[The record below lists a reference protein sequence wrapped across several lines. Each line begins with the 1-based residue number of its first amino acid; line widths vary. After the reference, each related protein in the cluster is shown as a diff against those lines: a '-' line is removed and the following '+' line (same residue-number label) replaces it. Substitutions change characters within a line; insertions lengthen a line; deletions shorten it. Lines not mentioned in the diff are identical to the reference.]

1 MINSGTKEMNPIYIR
16 HLLHASL
23 GLTCLLYPFLP
34 LYILVLIMFFML
46 IILRRLSERSKLY
59 QILSTTENSD
69 NTLKRPV
76 DTGIRS
82 ANNLVL
88 SILLLLL
95 FNYGFRLEGVIFPI
109 YVIGG
114 AVAISTFG
122 SASANFFKSWK
133 QTQLKC
139 LARLD
144 YPERRYKGE
153 DSDVFNLPSSLVML
167 IVGIISAFLVGAW
180 ITHLKGIVVSYDMIF
195 FIAVIGS
202 VTGALFESIPS
213 RVDNNISVL
222 FGSGMVMWLFAS
234 FGYTV
239 PPAHMFIALLFSLLL
254 GYLAYKAHI
263 ADISALLSASLLG
276 VLIIVFA
283 DIFWF
288 LLLLTFFILGG
299 GFTKYKYAYKASI
312 GIAESKGGVR
322 SYENVFSN
330 SMAALV
336 LAIAH
341 GIYPHYSELIMYS
354 YLGTVATAT
363 GDTLAS
369 EIGTTSKE
377 RPRMITNFKPAR
389 PGRDGAVTIL
399 GELAAIFG
407 SFVIAVLAIL
417 SGRVE
422 NIYLGLFVTIL
433 GGFLGTN
440 IDSLL
445 GATLQNRGLLSN
457 SGVNF
462 FATFAGAAASGLL
475 FLLLS

>member
-1 MINSGTKEMNPIYIR
+1 MLLILFILKYI
-16 HLLHASL
+16 SK
-23 GLTCLLYPFLP
+23 
-34 LYILVLIMFFML
+34 
-46 IILRRLSERSKLY
+46 RSKLY
-59 QILSTTENSD
+59 KILSSKEYTD
-69 NTLKRPV
+69 PLKKPV
-76 DTGIRS
+76 DKELRS
-82 ANNLVL
+82 TNNLVF
-88 SILLLLL
+88 SILLLLV
-95 FNYGFRLEGVIFPI
+95 FNYGFRLEGVIFPM
-109 YVIGG
+109 YVIG
-114 AVAISTFG
+114 ASVAISTFG
-122 SASANFFKSWK
+122 IASANIFKYWK
-133 QTQLKC
+133 QTQLKR
-139 LARLD
+139 LARMD
-144 YPERRYKGE
+144 YPEKKYKGE
-153 DSDVFNLPSSLVML
+153 ESEVFHLPSSLIML
-167 IVGIISAFLVGAW
+167 ITGIISAFIVGFW
-180 ITHLKGIVVSYDMIF
+180 IIHWQAVDVSYDMIF

-202 VTGALFESIPS
+202 ITGALFESIPS
-213 RVDNNISVL
+213 RVDNNISVT
-222 FGSGMVMWLFAS
+222 FGSSMIMWMFAS

-239 PPAHMFIALLFSLLL
+239 PPAHMFFALVFSLFL
-254 GYLAYKAHI
+254 GYLAYKARI
-263 ADISALLSASLLG
+263 ADISALLGASLVG

-330 SMAALV
+330 SMAAIV

-341 GIYPHYSELIMYS
+341 GIYPQYSELIMYS

-399 GELAAIFG
+399 GEFSAIFG
-407 SFVIAVLAIL
+407 SLVIAVLAIL
-417 SGRVE
+417 FGRVE
-422 NIYLGLFVTIL
+422 NIQLGLTVTIL
-433 GGFLGTN
+433 GGLFGTN
-440 IDSLL
+440 FDSLL

-462 FATFAGAAASGLL
+462 YATVAGAVFSGLL
-475 FLLLS
+475 FLLFS